1 MSADSAITGSA
12 STEETE
18 RLGRVLARD
27 LAPGDMVLLKGE
39 VGSGKSTLA
48 RAAMR
53 ELGVEG
59 AIPSPTFTIGRS
71 YQGRMPIS
79 HLDLHR
85 VGSIEAE
92 DPGLLNEYFGP
103 EKIVFVEWPGESEA
117 DLTASAMRIR
127 SVRLSHAGGDRRR
140 IEVGEATRPDQFDA

>member
-1 MSADSAITGSA
+1 MSADRSSVESRSAA
-12 STEETE
+12 ETEE
-18 RLGRVLARD
+18 LGRALARE
-27 LAPGDMVLLKGE
+27 LAPGDLILLKGE
-39 VGSGKSTLA
+39 VGTGKSTLV

-71 YQGRMPIS
+71 YRGRVPVS

-85 VGSIEAE
+85 VGSIDAE

-103 EKIVFVEWPGESEA
+103 EKVVFVEWPGESEA
-117 DLTASAMRIR
+117 GLTASAMRIR
-127 SVRLSHAGGDRRR
+127 TVRLSHAGGDHRHIR
-140 IEVGEATRPDQFDA
+140 VSRPSGV

>member
-1 MSADSAITGSA
+1 MSGEPLVLETGSA
-12 STEETE
+12 EQTEKI
-18 RLGRVLARD
+18 GRDLAGA
-27 LAPGDMVLLKGE
+27 LAPGDLVLLKGE

-53 ELGVEG
+53 ELGVRG

-71 YQGRMPIS
+71 YSGSVPIS

-85 VGSIEAE
+85 VGSIDSE

-117 DLTASAMRIR
+117 ELTAFSVRIR
-127 SVRLSHAGGDRRR
+127 SVRISHEGGDHRT
-140 IEVGEATRPDQFDA
+140 IEIGPAHSTDQA

>member
-1 MSADSAITGSA
+1 LSAGTQTFETGSA
-12 STEETE
+12 EETE
-18 RLGRVLARD
+18 RIGRDLARE
-27 LAPGDMVLLKGE
+27 LAPGDLVLLKGE

-53 ELGVEG
+53 KLGVEG

-71 YQGRMPIS
+71 YSGRMPIS

-85 VGSIEAE
+85 VGSIDSE

-117 DLTASAMRIR
+117 DLTASSMRIR
-127 SVRLSHAGGDRRR
+127 SVWISHAGGDHRK
-140 IEVGEATRPDQFDA
+140 IEVY

>member
-1 MSADSAITGSA
+1 VSVDLTKTESS
-12 STEETE
+12 STQETE
-18 RLGRVLARD
+18 RLGRDLARD
-27 LAPGDMVLLKGE
+27 LTPGDIVLLKGK

-71 YQGRMPIS
+71 YRGRMPIS

-85 VGSIEAE
+85 VGSIDSE

-127 SVRLSHAGGDRRR
+127 SVRLFHAGGDSRR
-140 IEVGEATRPDQFDA
+140 IEFGEATRQGRLKA

>member
-1 MSADSAITGSA
+1 MNADATTVDTR
-12 STEETE
+12 STEETQM
-18 RLGRVLARD
+18 LGRD
-27 LAPGDMVLLKGE
+27 LARSLVPGDLVLLKGE
-39 VGSGKSTLA
+39 VGTGKSTLV

-71 YQGRMPIS
+71 YLGRVPIS

-85 VGSIEAE
+85 IGSIDGE

-127 SVRLSHAGGDRRR
+127 SVRLSHAGGDHRR
-140 IEVGEATRPDQFDA
+140 VVVSPP

>member
-1 MSADSAITGSA
+1 MTEDPVPVETTSAGA
-12 STEETE
+12 TE
-18 RLGRVLARD
+18 RLGREFAGN
-27 LAPGDMVLLKGE
+27 LAPGDLVLLKGE

-71 YQGRMPIS
+71 YTGRFPVS

-85 VGSIEAE
+85 VGSIENE
-92 DPGLLNEYFGP
+92 DPGLLNEYFGA
-103 EKIVFVEWPGESEA
+103 EKIVFVEWPGGNET
-117 DLTASAMRIR
+117 DLTASAMRTR
-127 SVRLSHAGGDRRR
+127 SVQISHAGGDRRR
-140 IEVGEATRPDQFDA
+140 IEFGPLISPDRA

>member
-1 MSADSAITGSA
+1 VKRVETS
-12 STEETE
+12 STEDTE
-18 RLGRVLARD
+18 RLGRDLARD
-27 LAPGDMVLLKGE
+27 LVPGDLVLLKGE
-39 VGSGKSTLA
+39 VGTGKSTFA

-59 AIPSPTFTIGRS
+59 AIPSPTFTIGRT
-71 YQGRMPIS
+71 YRGRVPVS

-85 VGSIEAE
+85 VGSIGAE

-103 EKIVFVEWPGESEA
+103 EKVVFVEWPGESEA

-127 SVRLSHAGGDRRR
+127 SVRLSHLGSDRRR
-140 IEVGEATRPDQFDA
+140 IEIGAADSS

>member
-1 MSADSAITGSA
+1 LSAGGTSVETSSA
-12 STEETE
+12 EETE
-18 RLGRVLARD
+18 ALGRDLARD
-27 LAPGDMVLLKGE
+27 LAPGDLVLLKGE

-59 AIPSPTFTIGRS
+59 AIPSPTFTIGRT
-71 YQGRMPIS
+71 YRGRVPVS

-85 VGSIEAE
+85 VGSIGDE

-103 EKIVFVEWPGESEA
+103 EKVVFVEWPGESEA

-127 SVRLSHAGGDRRR
+127 SVRLTHAGGDRRTVE
-140 IEVGEATRPDQFDA
+140 IA

>member
-1 MSADSAITGSA
+1 MSPDSTGTRSG

-18 RLGRVLARD
+18 QLGRDLARD
-27 LAPGDMVLLKGE
+27 LAPGDLVLLKGE
-39 VGSGKSTLA
+39 VGTGKSTLA

-71 YQGRMPIS
+71 YQGRTPIS

-85 VGSIEAE
+85 VGSIDAE

-127 SVRLSHAGGDRRR
+127 SVRLSHAGGDSRR
-140 IEVGEATRPDQFDA
+140 IEVGAATHTGRFDA

>member
-1 MSADSAITGSA
+1 MVETSSAG
-12 STEETE
+12 ETE
-18 RLGRVLARD
+18 RLGRQLATD
-27 LAPGDMVLLKGE
+27 LAPGDLILLKGE

-59 AIPSPTFTIGRS
+59 AIPSPTFTIGRRYS
-71 YQGRMPIS
+71 GRVPVS

-85 VGSIEAE
+85 VGSIEDE

-103 EKIVFVEWPGESEA
+103 GKIVFVEWPGESEA
-117 DLTASAMRIR
+117 DLSASAMRIR
-127 SVRLSHAGGDRRR
+127 SVRLFHAGGDRRR
-140 IEVGEATRPDQFDA
+140 IEIGPASAPGHT

>member
-1 MSADSAITGSA
+1 MSAGGTSVETSSA
-12 STEETE
+12 EETE
-18 RLGRVLARD
+18 ALGRDLARD
-27 LAPGDMVLLKGE
+27 LAPGDLVLLKGE

-59 AIPSPTFTIGRS
+59 AIPSPTFTIGRT
-71 YQGRMPIS
+71 YRGRVPVS

-85 VGSIEAE
+85 VGSIGDE

-103 EKIVFVEWPGESEA
+103 EKVVFVEWPGESEA

-127 SVRLSHAGGDRRR
+127 SVRLTHAGGDRRTVE
-140 IEVGEATRPDQFDA
+140 IA

>member
-1 MSADSAITGSA
+1 MNTGES
-12 STEETE
+12 STESGSSGETE
-18 RLGRVLARD
+18 RLGRDLARD
-27 LAPGDMVLLKGE
+27 LAPGDLVLLKGE
-39 VGSGKSTLA
+39 VGTGKSTLA

-71 YQGRMPIS
+71 YRGRAPVS

-85 VGSIEAE
+85 VGSMDAE

-103 EKIVFVEWPGESEA
+103 EKVVFVEWPGESEA
-117 DLTASAMRIR
+117 DLSASAMRIW

-140 IEVGEATRPDQFDA
+140 IVVSPP

>member
-1 MSADSAITGSA
+1 MSNDA
-12 STEETE
+12 SSVETSSSGETE
-18 RLGRVLARD
+18 KLGRDLARE
-27 LAPGDMVLLKGE
+27 LAPGDLVLLKGE
-39 VGSGKSTLA
+39 VGTGKSTFA

-71 YQGRMPIS
+71 YLGRMPIS

-85 VGSIEAE
+85 VGSIDDE

-103 EKIVFVEWPGESEA
+103 EKVVFVEWPGESEA

-127 SVRLSHAGGDRRR
+127 SVRLTHIGGDKRR
-140 IEVGEATRPDQFDA
+140 IEIE